1 MQNTRLSTL
10 LDRLGTQFRQQL
22 RNPWRRLSVLVM
34 SLLFGVYLGT
44 ALASTAGQLGEIDI
58 VASALVALVAE
69 VISWLFYSDRWNFKA
84 TLFGEILNAVK
95 FGVLYGLFL
104 IAFLLGS

>member
-10 LDRLGTQFRQQL
+10 VDAAGNQL
-22 RNPWRRLSVLVM
+22 RKEFRNPWRRLSLIVM

-44 ALASTAGQLGEIDI
+44 ALASTAGQIGYIDV

-69 VISWLFYSDRWNFKA
+69 AISWLFYSSRWNVRA
-84 TLFGEILNAVK
+84 TLWGEAINAVK
-95 FGVLYGLFL
+95 FGLLYGLFL